1 MANPPIDRVVKAEIR
16 FTWNGQLVENVMHFR
31 NTIDQPSPADME
43 VLGNLIADTVNPDWL
58 SVMTSTVTFR
68 EVYIEDYAGSISQS
82 ATVAGLGSGAVTGDS
97 MPGGT
102 TFCLSLRTGFVGR
115 ARRGRIYTIG
125 MNEGQQS
132 GGVVTSGYRNAWIT
146 NIQQLMLAV
155 GTTNWELVV
164 VSFMLNGLPRDEPLV
179 TPVTTVLAV
188 DDFVDSQ
195 RRRLQGRGA

>member
-1 MANPPIDRVVKAEIR
+1 
-16 FTWNGQLVENVMHFR
+16 
-31 NTIDQPSPADME
+31 
-43 VLGNLIADTVNPDWL
+43 
-58 SVMTSTVTFR
+58 
-68 EVYIEDYAGSISQS
+68 
-82 ATVAGLGSGAVTGDS
+82 